1 MEQKKYRELIEF
13 DVIQAAIQGDDDSI
27 NQIIAF
33 FSLILMPD
41 AKENLRMNL
50 GMSSM

>member
-13 DVIQAAIQGDDDSI
+13 DVIQAAIQGDADSI
-27 NQIIAF
+27 
-33 FSLILMPD
+33 SLILMPD